1 VKIQVGKN
9 VLSANDQ
16 QALANRRRLDE
27 LKLTGVNVL
36 ASPGA
41 GKTSLISALLT
52 MLPTAYRSG
61 VIEGDVAGRIDADKI
76 AALGFPVTQ
85 INTAGGCHLDAGMI
99 ARAMDDLKLA
109 GPGFLF
115 IENIGNL
122 ICPAEFQLG
131 EALRMVV
138 ASVPE
143 GDDKPIKYPLV
154 FSTAQAVILNKTDL
168 LGMVDFQM
176 HNFVAAVRAVNPNA
190 PIFTVSCRKREGLSA
205 VVDWLLQHAG
215 PAKG

>member
-41 GKTSLISALLT
+41 GKTSFISALLT
-52 MLPTAYRSG
+52 MLPTAYRNG

-99 ARAMDDLKLA
+99 ARAMDELKLA

-154 FSTAQAVILNKTDL
+154 FATAQAVILNKTDL

-176 HNFVAAVRAVNPNA
+176 HNFVAAVRAVNPDA
-190 PIFTVSCRKREGLSA
+190 PIFTVSCRKQEGLSA

>member
-1 VKIQVGKN
+1 M
-9 VLSANDQ
+9 
-16 QALANRRRLDE
+16 DE
-27 LKLTGVNVL
+27 
-36 ASPGA
+36 
-41 GKTSLISALLT
+41 
-52 MLPTAYRSG
+52 
-61 VIEGDVAGRIDADKI
+61 
-76 AALGFPVTQ
+76 
-85 INTAGGCHLDAGMI
+85 
-99 ARAMDDLKLA
+99 LKLA

-154 FSTAQAVILNKTDL
+154 FATAQAVILNKTDL

-176 HNFVAAVRAVNPNA
+176 HNFVAAVRAVNPDA
-190 PIFTVSCRKREGLSA
+190 PIFTVSCRKQEGLSA